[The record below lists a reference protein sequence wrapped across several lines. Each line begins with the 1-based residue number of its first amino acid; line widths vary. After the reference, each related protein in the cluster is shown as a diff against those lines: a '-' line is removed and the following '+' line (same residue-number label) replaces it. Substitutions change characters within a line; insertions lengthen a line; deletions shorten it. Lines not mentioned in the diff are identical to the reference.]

1 MHFVIIFI
9 KVLCMYAIT
18 WIRIIYNHEIMK
30 IVEAVIFRNCCE
42 YRDVVKL

>member
-1 MHFVIIFI
+1 
-9 KVLCMYAIT
+9 
-18 WIRIIYNHEIMK
+18 MK